1 MRSPGGNG
9 LVLDG
14 IERALTMYLGTAA
27 LDVAIV
33 SYRAP
38 RQYLQEVIAR
48 FGG

>member
-14 IERALTMYLGTAA
+14 IERALTMYRGTAA